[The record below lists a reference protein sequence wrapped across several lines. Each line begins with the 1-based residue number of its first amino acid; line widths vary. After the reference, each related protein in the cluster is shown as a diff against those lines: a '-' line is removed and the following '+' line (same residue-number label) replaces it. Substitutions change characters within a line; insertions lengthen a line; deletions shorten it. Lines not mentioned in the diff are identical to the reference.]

1 MAGGHLVHLFQRS
14 DTDAKRVYAGDTIK
28 PRSPF
33 SRTKGELV
41 DVDGTGGA
49 VTKRQHLKTWE

>member
-1 MAGGHLVHLFQRS
+1 M
-14 DTDAKRVYAGDTIK
+14 K

>member
-1 MAGGHLVHLFQRS
+1 M
-14 DTDAKRVYAGDTIK
+14 K

-33 SRTKGELV
+33 SSTKGELV
-41 DVDGTGGA
+41 DADGTGGP